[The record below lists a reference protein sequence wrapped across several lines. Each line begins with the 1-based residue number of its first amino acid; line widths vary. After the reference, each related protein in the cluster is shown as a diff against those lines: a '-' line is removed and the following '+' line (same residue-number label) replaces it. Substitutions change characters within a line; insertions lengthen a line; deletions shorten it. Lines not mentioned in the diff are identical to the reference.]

1 MTVATQWTPTSAG
14 SAGSAGSTPEP
25 GWEEQGFLVGGPGRA
40 AEVAVV
46 ALVEAGALRISRE
59 GLVSA
64 VGRPR
69 AGTSPLGT
77 AVLRRLPMSL
87 GDVII
92 ATASS
97 AEAQSLRHYLVGSG
111 LVTPPGRRQGVR
123 TARRLLIAA
132 AVATVVATIVLELP
146 FWLALGAVLVGVVGA
161 IALGRAGRPLTS
173 RGRDVVKRLKPLA
186 VSPNRIALVACY
198 GLLGKVERHHV
209 WEVLGISPAAAATLR
224 RRSRGSGS
232 DGGASCGGG
241 CGSCSSS
248 SCGSG
253 SSCGG
258 SSCGGG
264 SDSGGSS
271 CGGGGCGGGG
281 GD

>member
-14 SAGSAGSTPEP
+14 SAGSTPEP
-25 GWEEQGFLVGGPGRA
+25 GLEEQGFLVGGPGRA

-46 ALVEAGALRISRE
+46 SLVEASAARISRG

-69 AGTSPLGT
+69 AGTSPLGS

-97 AEAQSLRHYLVGSG
+97 AEAQSLRQYLVGSG
-111 LVTPPGRRQGVR
+111 LVTPPGRRQGMR

-146 FWLALGAVLVGVVGA
+146 FWLALGAVPVGVVGA
-161 IALGRAGRPLTS
+161 IVLGRAGRPLTA

-186 VSPNRIALVACY
+186 VSPNRIALVAYY

-209 WEVLGISPAAAATLR
+209 WEVLGIGPAAATTLR
-224 RRSRGSGS
+224 RRSNRGGS
-232 DGGASCGGG
+232 NGGASCGGG

-248 SCGSG
+248 SCGGSG
-253 SSCGG
+253 SDSGG
-258 SSCGGG
+258 SSC
-264 SDSGGSS
+264 GGSS

>member
-1 MTVATQWTPTSAG
+1 MTVATQWTPT

-46 ALVEAGALRISRE
+46 SLVEAGALRISRE

-64 VGRPR
+64 VGRP
-69 AGTSPLGT
+69 AHGWSPLQSR
-77 AVLRRLPMSL
+77 VVRSLPRSL
-87 GDVII
+87 GDVITD
-92 ATASS
+92 TARS
-97 AEAQSLRHYLVGSG
+97 AEAQSLGQHLVDQG
-111 LVTPPGRRQGVR
+111 LVTPHGRRQVARR
-123 TARRLLIAA
+123 TRRLLIAA
-132 AVATVVATIVLELP
+132 AVGAVVATIVLELR
-146 FWLALGAVLVGVVGA
+146 FELAVGAVLAGIVGTIVLRRV
-161 IALGRAGRPLTS
+161 GRPLTGA
-173 RGRDVVKRLKPLA
+173 GRRVVKRLQPIA
-186 VSPNRIALVACY
+186 VSPNRIALVAYY
-198 GLLGKVERHHV
+198 GLLGKVGRHHV
-209 WEVLGISPAAAATLR
+209 WEVLGISPGAAATLR
-224 RRSRGSGS
+224 RRTRRSGS

-258 SSCGGG
+258 G